1 MTLMNILPFARFLL
15 AGAVTEGDLA
25 IDATVGNGHDT
36 VYLAERVGDR
46 GHVFGFD
53 IQAEAI
59 AAAAA
64 RLAERGLHGRVTL
77 FQQSHSELLTALP
90 CDVHGRIAGAVFNLG
105 YLPGGDKQI
114 VTKPESTI
122 QAVEQLLSVMKPGG
136 VIVLVVYHG
145 HPEGKIERDALLD
158 YVRSLDQQHVHVLKY
173 EFLNRRNDPPFI
185 LALEKRQ
192 AEIAPFPRSAPK

>member
-15 AGAVTEGDLA
+15 AGAVTEGSLA

-53 IQAEAI
+53 IQPEAI
-59 AAAAA
+59 GATAA

-90 CDVHGRIAGAVFNLG
+90 RDVHGRIAGAVFNLG

-185 LALEKRQ
+185 IALEKRQ
-192 AEIAPFPRSAPK
+192 VEIAPFPRSIPK